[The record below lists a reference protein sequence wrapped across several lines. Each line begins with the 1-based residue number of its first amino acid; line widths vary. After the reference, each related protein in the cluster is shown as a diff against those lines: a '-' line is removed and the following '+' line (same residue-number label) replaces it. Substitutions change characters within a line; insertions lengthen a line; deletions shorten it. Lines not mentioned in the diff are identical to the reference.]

1 MSDVIQKILVRLKN
15 EKKSIQSTLPNKR
28 TEQQRDGLTML
39 DCSINR
45 INYEAQTQKWIFNR
59 VSGI

>member
-1 MSDVIQKILVRLKN
+1 MSDVIQKILNHLQN
-15 EKKSIQSTLPNKR
+15 EKKAIQSTLPNKR
-28 TEQQRDGLTML
+28 TEQQRDELTML
-39 DCSINR
+39 DCSISR